1 MDAHSNYDIQNSV
14 LHDSYGTNKKPY
26 IFAITNG
33 QKHDSVIA
41 HCKIGDKF
49 YRYMRHKIMKKSVYM
64 RCSHRVNKPTENTH
78 SSGFVRR
85 CTSRVHLV
93 PKAGHEHIIK
103 KTERKVGNGR
113 NYTFIVSND
122 DARNVSLWDVC
133 EKDYDLHSPFCQNQ
147 VELHNQFYDSSK
159 IGKDLKDEKKKYT
172 KNGKWAHLRDTF
184 RRV

>member
-1 MDAHSNYDIQNSV
+1 MIKLFSGSTRCQNGHKYAIFFLVGTFDMDAHSNYDIQNSV

-64 RCSHRVNKPTENTH
+64 RCSHIGNKRTEHTQ

-103 KTERKVGNGR
+103 KTEKKA
-113 NYTFIVSND
+113 FIKQC
-122 DARNVSLWDVC
+122 SL
-133 EKDYDLHSPFCQNQ
+133 LLS
-147 VELHNQFYDSSK
+147 
-159 IGKDLKDEKKKYT
+159 
-172 KNGKWAHLRDTF
+172 
-184 RRV
+184 